1 MSAARRLAAGL
12 LLALAALGARAEG
25 PAARVVTPEGFAAEL
40 AALRGKAVMLN
51 VWATWCSPCLR
62 EIPDLLAVE
71 AELAAQGF
79 VLLGLSVDE
88 AAEAPRVDE
97 FRTRYFPAFRTLVR
111 DAPDMD
117 AAVSVVDP
125 AWNEIVPTTYLL
137 GRDGTVLQRIQ
148 GKKTRAE
155 FRAAAQ
161 AALDAR

>member
-1 MSAARRLAAGL
+1 VLVGIALALLAAVT
-12 LLALAALGARAEG
+12 RAEG
-25 PAARVVTPEGFAAEL
+25 PAVRVATPAQVAGEL
-40 AALRGKAVMLN
+40 AALRGKVVMLN

-71 AELAAQGF
+71 ADLAAQGF

-88 AAEAPRVDE
+88 AVEAPRVDE
-97 FRTRYFPAFRTLVR
+97 FRRRYFPAFRTLVR

-125 AWNEIVPTTYLL
+125 AWNELVPTTYLV
-137 GRDGTVLQRIQ
+137 GRDGKLLQRIQ
-148 GKKTRAE
+148 GKKTREE

-161 AALDAR
+161 AALEAR